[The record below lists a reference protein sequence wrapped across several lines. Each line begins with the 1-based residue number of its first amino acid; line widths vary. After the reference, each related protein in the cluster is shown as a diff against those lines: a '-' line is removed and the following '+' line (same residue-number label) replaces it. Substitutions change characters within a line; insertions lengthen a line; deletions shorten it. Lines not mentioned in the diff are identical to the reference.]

1 MRDVIH
7 KRRPTR
13 RRFRT
18 PAQSRYPRF
27 ERVTGV
33 MLCLVLV
40 LALAATPSAAM
51 GTTRDRAD
59 SVSSDSV
66 ASSTSVTDVADEA
79 SHDEMSDEAI
89 SGIPAASDSAGDVG
103 GSSPDGSVAAQGQP
117 DAPLSAMGDGAI
129 DLNAK
134 WRGQGGGTSQP
145 LTITEGGT
153 YALTA
158 DLDVGGWITI
168 DAPDADVTIDL
179 GTFHLTARMPSYDYL
194 IGTRRCKSLTIT
206 GGRPFAGIAV
216 EGQVDPGEQL
226 VVTEGRLAHLIDSSC
241 ENLVVRDVSMALKG
255 HQDYTQLEKLDAC
268 GVYVTRGSAVL
279 DNCSVFVDHSNQ
291 TLSTATRKLEGH
303 PRAVYAGNQVASVE
317 LNHCDLEVQAS
328 PVVERPSG
336 ETHKLTSFDN
346 AYGVYSGG
354 NASITV
360 RGGAI
365 VVNAPRSTATGVYA
379 ARISVEPGSVDPTV
393 LERYANQEARA
404 SAASAAE
411 LSLTCDGKEGA
422 FGLRTDNSRG
432 MSLNAPLRCAIGK
445 ASYPAYGAALV
456 TSVEDG
462 VVFGG
467 SFAGEGVTVLAGN
480 ALEYANG
487 DGQRFG
493 VFSDGLDASTCQAI
507 AASLAN
513 GLAGGAC
520 GVSSDDRGLFF
531 RLDSASAPVVIMGA
545 DGSETPCATVTEALR
560 RQKNGETVQLRRDVA
575 AVTIDADTVPAQL
588 GKRELSI
595 DLNGHVMAGL
605 AVNTGDNVRA
615 FSSTGDR
622 QAAIRGYQLVNRAC
636 ITYGGTGDLTLEN
649 VRVEGV
655 SQGREGTA
663 LRVSGSG
670 AVTLDSVDMQMTSQ
684 AVFSRGV
691 YQEGGDAD
699 ITVRRSTIHAC
710 SDVSGVNVRGVVA
723 TTTKG
728 MLAISDSAVEAD
740 ALDGSTGAV
749 ECAGALEATGSTLS
763 ASTRQ
768 VSNDVFGA
776 RLTNDDAKA
785 SLRDMN
791 VSALCEQ
798 DATGGS
804 YWCLMGGSAQV
815 PCKSSWTLDG
825 ACAFESALDTHIR
838 FLSAP
843 LTVGDSFGSAH
854 VIRVLGEQLENDR
867 ALSYEPSIDAVARGY
882 LDAFAP
888 VEGSLR
894 EGWILHQDQAGSAV
908 WWRDPVMR
916 NERTHSSY
924 PSLARAIAE
933 ARSGDTLKLLADADE
948 HEIAELPAAVTLDLG
963 GHALSIDVPPSSA
976 ASLDAAALSLAG
988 RGTYEVRNGTLA
1000 VRLAPSTLLFSTD
1013 VSFAAI
1019 RASEGSDLRLSG
1031 VELSL
1036 AIDDT
1041 PAGTGTM
1048 QVQAIAAT
1056 DSSVALVDGSTVRV
1070 VASGSQAV
1078 QAQGIAYASNGKDPS
1093 LLVDA
1098 GSSVIVQNDSQRQQK
1113 GDISYPSKPS
1123 VRYLK
1128 ANLMRFYPE
1137 EGTALYAE
1145 IQSLFKRYAKADV
1158 PDDRDGHV
1166 YDTYLY
1172 YAAPLT
1178 LSDGTYVWAYSDP
1191 VAPEDVGKLDKIK
1204 ASVFYSQSYYDI
1216 VPNAQAVALT
1226 GSMPEARIAGAL
1238 EANSP
1243 SGDASGVYAELTQ
1256 EDAQKGREDIVVERG
1271 ARIVASA
1278 SDASY
1283 RKQTG
1288 HLDLRD
1294 IFKLDVSSKVIYPAY
1309 YYNYDYREVEFA
1321 HAEGQCLAGPSASCV
1336 QVRDASSLAQ
1346 GQVDAA
1352 AREVVTNILAP
1363 RQTAPVAV
1371 TPGEVTVTFDNLRA
1385 ADGTMLAS
1393 QSRVQGY
1400 GTTLAS
1406 GGAIPTASDYIWA
1419 GLTYRFV
1426 GWTTTQSG
1434 QSAKTWD
1441 EEHIGDLKLD
1451 ETTDALKGNIS
1462 IRAVYVPVAPGQHL
1476 ASFKVDGYVE
1486 AHGVYEGQSPD
1497 YVYAVRSATASI
1509 PTKQHGKAGMI
1520 YGFTGWSDETGGD
1533 ARLYGGTL
1541 PPATRDCSYVATFS
1555 ERPGRYNVYYYGM
1568 LPVREGMQYTYA
1580 IKQVY
1585 GGSNGLDKANE
1596 VARQGD
1602 VRYDDAHV
1610 YSFIGWSPRQS
1621 DIEPYYGL
1629 EPPMVPIP
1637 TAAGAQDDLTKQ
1649 SSVYA
1654 IYEVRER
1661 KVPVDFYVD
1670 GQLYAQADDVPTT
1683 TTVNGAFDATGVSRP
1698 ADKGEDL
1705 PFRGWS
1711 LSPDDS
1717 NYIRGSIKTLA
1728 TLTQGEDPV
1737 TLYAVFGKDAVEEL
1751 PNASGSDADDGGS
1764 ASVALFGSR
1773 NAPRAKTPI
1782 ASAGGLA
1789 ANANPNASGLAPQD
1803 SLGDGQS
1810 DASDGPSQQVDALN
1824 MSLVAFV
1831 LIAFVLAGFA
1841 LWWIARVRRDRK
1853 LDKEDDFY
1861 EPASSAHSGEQVVF

>member
-1 MRDVIH
+1 MRLLG
-7 KRRPTR
+7 KASAT
-13 RRFRT
+13 
-18 PAQSRYPRF
+18 ALS
-27 ERVTGV
+27 
-33 MLCLVLV
+33 LV
-40 LALAATPSAAM
+40 LALTLAVTPGIAFGVAGDGRLASSEAETHI
-51 GTTRDRAD
+51 GVRDDAD
-59 SVSSDSV
+59 SVSSNN
-66 ASSTSVTDVADEA
+66 ASSSRQETDESGDEA
-79 SHDEMSDEAI
+79 SRVEMSDEAL
-89 SGIPAASDSAGDVG
+89 SGIPEGSGSAEAATGQL
-103 GSSPDGSVAAQGQP
+103 PDGAGIAQ
-117 DAPLSAMGDGAI
+117 DAPNAPLRAMSDGAT

-134 WRGQGGGTSQP
+134 WREQSGGTSQP

-179 GTFHLTARMPSYDYL
+179 GAYHLTARMPSYDYL
-194 IGTRRCKSLTIT
+194 IGTKRCKSLTIT
-206 GGRPFAGIAV
+206 GGGPFAGVAAD
-216 EGQVDPGEQL
+216 GQADSGEQL
-226 VVTEGRLAHLIDSSC
+226 VVAEGRLAHLIDSSC
-241 ENLVVRDVSMALKG
+241 ENLIVRDVAMALKG

-279 DNCSVFVDHSNQ
+279 DNCSVLVDHSNQ

-317 LNHCDLEVQAS
+317 LNHCNLEVQAS

-365 VVNAPRSTATGVYA
+365 VVNAPRSTATGIYA
-379 ARISVEPGSVDPTV
+379 ARISVESGGLDPSV
-393 LERYANQEARA
+393 LEGYANQEARA
-404 SAASAAE
+404 SAAGAAE

-422 FGLRTDNSRG
+422 FGLRADNSRG
-432 MSLNAPLRCAIGK
+432 MSLNAPLHCAIGNG
-445 ASYPAYGAALV
+445 SYPAYGAALV

-462 VVFGG
+462 IVFGS

-480 ALEYANG
+480 ALEHANG
-487 DGQRFG
+487 DGQHFG
-493 VFSDGLDASTCQAI
+493 VFSDGVGASTRQAI
-507 AASLAN
+507 AAYLAN
-513 GLAGGAC
+513 GLADGAC
-520 GVSSDDRGLFF
+520 GVASDDRGLFF
-531 RLDSASAPVVIMGA
+531 KLDSASAPVVIMGA

-560 RQKNGETVQLRRDVA
+560 RQKSGETVQLRRDVA
-575 AVTIDADTVPAQL
+575 AVTIDEGTVPAQL

-595 DLNGHVMAGL
+595 DLDGHVMAGL
-605 AVNTGDNVRA
+605 TVNTGDNVRV
-615 FSSTGDR
+615 FSSTGNR
-622 QAAIRGYQLVNRAC
+622 QAAIRGYQLANRAC
-636 ITYGGTGDLTLEN
+636 IAYGGAGDLTLEN
-649 VRVEGV
+649 VRVEGI
-655 SQGREGTA
+655 SQAKEGAA

-670 AVTLDSVDMQMTSQ
+670 TVTLDSVDMQMTSQ

-691 YQEGGDAD
+691 HQDGGNAN
-699 ITVRRSTIHAC
+699 ITVRRSNIHAY
-710 SDVSGVNVRGVVA
+710 SDVSGVNVRGVVS

-728 MLAISDSAVEAD
+728 TLVISDSTVGVD
-740 ALDGSTGAV
+740 ALDGTAGAV
-749 ECAGALEATGSTLS
+749 ECAGTLEATGSALT

-768 VSNDVFGA
+768 VSNDVFGV
-776 RLTNDDAKA
+776 RMTNDDAKA

-815 PCKSSWTLDG
+815 PCKSSWIFDG
-825 ACAFESALDTHIR
+825 SCAFESALDTHVR
-838 FLSAP
+838 FLTTP
-843 LTVGDSFGSAH
+843 LTLGDSFGSAQ
-854 VIRVLGEQLENDR
+854 VIRVFGEQLENDR
-867 ALSYEPSIDAVARGY
+867 VLSYEPSIDAAARGY
-882 LDAFAP
+882 LNAFAP
-888 VEGSLR
+888 IEGSLR

-908 WWRDPVMR
+908 WWREPVMR
-916 NERTHSSY
+916 NERTQSSY
-924 PSLARAIAE
+924 PSLVRAIAE
-933 ARSGDTLKLLADADE
+933 ARPGDTLKLLADADE
-948 HEIAELPAAVTLDLG
+948 HEVAELPAAVTLDLD
-963 GHALSIDVPPSSA
+963 GHVLSIDVPSSSA
-976 ASLDAAALSLAG
+976 ASSDAAALSLVG
-988 RGTYEVRNGTLA
+988 RGTYDVKNGTLA
-1000 VRLAPSTLLFSTD
+1000 VRLAPSTLLSNTD
-1013 VSFAAI
+1013 VSFAAL
-1019 RASEGSDLRLSG
+1019 RASEGSDLELSG

-1036 AIDDT
+1036 TIDDA

-1048 QVQAIAAT
+1048 QMQAIAAM
-1056 DSSVALVDGSTVRV
+1056 DSSVAVVDGSTVRV

-1078 QAQGIAYASNGKDPS
+1078 QAQGIAYASNSRDPS
-1093 LLVDA
+1093 LVVDA

-1123 VRYLK
+1123 IRLLN

-1137 EGTALYAE
+1137 EGTALYDE

-1178 LSDGTYVWAYSDP
+1178 LSGGSYVWAYSDP
-1191 VAPEDVGKLDKIK
+1191 VAPEDVGKLDKIR

-1226 GSMPEARIAGAL
+1226 GSMPETRIAGAL
-1238 EANSP
+1238 EASSP
-1243 SGDASGVYAELTQ
+1243 SGDAAGVYAELTQ
-1256 EDAQKGREDIVVERG
+1256 EDAQKGREDIVVERD
-1271 ARIVASA
+1271 AHIVVSA

-1294 IFKLDVSSKVIYPAY
+1294 IFKLNANVSSKVIYPAY
-1309 YYNYDYREVEFA
+1309 YYNYDYREVELA
-1321 HAEGQCLAGPSASCV
+1321 HAEGQCLAGPSASRI
-1336 QVRDASSLAQ
+1336 QVRDANSLAQ

-1352 AREVVTNILAP
+1352 AHEVVTNVLAP
-1363 RQTAPVAV
+1363 RQTTPIAV
-1371 TPGEVTVTFDNLRA
+1371 TPEDVTVTFDNLRA

-1406 GGAIPTASDYIWA
+1406 GGAIPTASDYTWA

-1426 GWTTTQSG
+1426 GWTTVQSG

-1441 EEHIGDLKLD
+1441 EDHIGDLELD
-1451 ETTDALKGNIS
+1451 ETTDALKGSIS

-1476 ASFKVDGYVE
+1476 ARFKVDGYVE

-1509 PTKQHGKAGMI
+1509 PTKQHGRAGMI
-1520 YGFTGWSDETGGD
+1520 YGFSGWSDEAAGS
-1533 ARLYGGTL
+1533 AQLYGGTL

-1555 ERPGRYNVYYYGM
+1555 ESPGRYNVYYYGW
-1568 LPVREGMQYTYA
+1568 LSVRESMQYTYA
-1580 IKQVY
+1580 VKQVY
-1585 GGSNGLDKANE
+1585 GGTNGLDKANE
-1596 VARQGD
+1596 VARQDD
-1602 VRYDDAHV
+1602 VSYDDAHV

-1621 DIEPYYGL
+1621 DVEPYYGL

-1717 NYIRGSIKTLA
+1717 NYIRGSVKTLA
-1728 TLTQGEDPV
+1728 TLTQGENPV

-1751 PNASGSDADDGGS
+1751 PDASGSDADDGGS
-1764 ASVALFGSR
+1764 ASVALLGSR
-1773 NAPRAKTPI
+1773 NAPRAKTPV

-1803 SLGDGQS
+1803 SLSDGQS
-1810 DASDGPSQQVDALN
+1810 DAPDEASSDDALN

-1841 LWWIARVRRDRK
+1841 LWWIARVRRDRM